1 MRFHL
6 IYSGRLDELA
16 LQTAVRKVI
25 ASTARYEAAKLPRF
39 AVVVGLPVLA
49 LVTVVLFGEPLFET
63 NDDCGLAMTAA
74 GFGSAVAP
82 EPHLIF
88 SHFGYGLLLKIV
100 SRFAGP
106 NAHGWTSLAALGLS
120 MALYTRALIGYWPQK
135 NVLIGAAL
143 VVAFGCIFARALL
156 DPQFTITAALL
167 FGAAAGCRMAV
178 LPDKTRSVGLSTSVY
193 GAIILSFLIRPTV
206 AILGFVVVS
215 PALIWLA
222 WRGPESGRRPALHFL
237 TALVAI
243 TAVIFLTDKA
253 GYAFSP
259 DWRDAVEYNQLRSLF
274 NDFYRIPWIP
284 GAPEYAKVGW
294 SANDHAM
301 FMNWYSLHPIFDYP
315 NIKYLADTLLLQAP
329 LFALSDTWAWVT
341 SLWHSPL
348 LSAMIVVQVLLCI
361 LLPHHRTFLLLV
373 MIGTFVALVASGLTG
388 RPPVFRVQFSAISL
402 ALLCTLPLLL
412 NAVLPTNLVGR
423 AAICLLLGTGLYG
436 GTVALQLHEERV
448 FAAAAYRTKLLEAKS
463 YFSGTVIIWGATLAW
478 EWLITPT
485 KVYPPITGSTIPSI
499 GLFIK
504 TPVMRAAL
512 QRLGITDLG
521 STLCT
526 QADVRL
532 VAAAS
537 NVATLQNFCQ
547 EHYQVRPTYSLVFS
561 YAPTELYLSGN
572 PNVGSKQK

>member
-1 MRFHL
+1 
-6 IYSGRLDELA
+6 
-16 LQTAVRKVI
+16 LQTVVRNVI
-25 ASTARYEAAKLPRF
+25 ASNARYEAAKLPRF

-49 LVTVVLFGEPLFET
+49 LVAVVLFGSPLFET

-120 MALYTRALIGYWPQK
+120 MGLYGRALIGHWPQRT
-135 NVLIGAAL
+135 VLVGAAL
-143 VVAFGCIFARALL
+143 VIAFGSIFARASL

-167 FGAAAGCRMAV
+167 FGAAAGCRMAM
-178 LPDKTRSVGLSTSVY
+178 LQDETRSAGLSAVVY
-193 GAIILSFLIRPTV
+193 GAIILSFLIRPSV
-206 AILGFVVVS
+206 AILGLVVVG

-222 WRGPESGRRPALHFL
+222 WRGPESGRRSSLHFL
-237 TALVAI
+237 IALGAI
-243 TAVIFLTDKA
+243 TAVIYLTDKA
-253 GYAFSP
+253 AYILSP
-259 DWRDAVEYNQLRSLF
+259 EWRDAVEYNQLRSLF

-301 FMNWYSLHPIFDYP
+301 FMDWYSLHPIFDYA
-315 NIKYLADTLLLQAP
+315 NIKHLADTLLLQAP
-329 LFALSDTWAWVT
+329 IFDFSGARDWVT
-341 SLWHSPL
+341 SIWESPL
-348 LSAMIVVQVLLCI
+348 LCTLIMAQI
-361 LLPHHRTFLLLV
+361 LLLV
-373 MIGTFVALVASGLTG
+373 LLPQYRKFLALIMIGTLAALVVAGLTG
-388 RPPVFRVQFSAISL
+388 RPPVFRVQFAAIGL
-402 ALLCTLPLLL
+402 ALLCTLPLLIK
-412 NAVLPTNLVGR
+412 AALPANLVGGS
-423 AAICLLLGTGLYG
+423 AICLLLGTGLYG
-436 GTVALQLHEERV
+436 GTVTLQLHEERV
-448 FAAAAYRTKLLEAKS
+448 LAATAYRTKLSEAKS

-485 KVYPPITGSTIPSI
+485 KVYPPIVGLTIPSI

-504 TPVMRAAL
+504 TPVMRSAL
-512 QRLGITDLG
+512 QRLGINDLG

-526 QADVRL
+526 QPDVRL

-561 YAPTELYLSGN
+561 YPPTELYLSGN
-572 PNVGSKQK
+572 PNGGSKQK

>member
-1 MRFHL
+1 M
-6 IYSGRLDELA
+6 
-16 LQTAVRKVI
+16 QTLVQNAI
-25 ASTARYEAAKLPRF
+25 ASNARYAAAKLPRV

-49 LVTVVLFGEPLFET
+49 LVALVIFGEPLFEI

-88 SHFGYGLLLKIV
+88 SHYGYGLLLKIV

-120 MALYTRALIGYWPQK
+120 MALYTRALTGYWPQR
-135 NVLIGAAL
+135 NFLVGAAL
-143 VVAFGCIFARALL
+143 IVGFGSVFARALL

-167 FGAAAGCRMAV
+167 FGAAAGCRMAM
-178 LPDKTRSVGLSTSVY
+178 LQDKTRSVGLSTTVY
-193 GAIILSFLIRPTV
+193 GAIILSFLIRPSV
-206 AILGFVVVS
+206 AVLALVVVS

-222 WRGPESGRRPALHFL
+222 WRGPESGRRAALHFL

-243 TAVIFLTDKA
+243 TAVIYLTDKA
-253 GYAFSP
+253 AYTFSP

-301 FMNWYSLHPIFDYP
+301 FMNWYSLHPIFAYA
-315 NIKYLADTLLLQAP
+315 NIKYLADTLLLQTP
-329 LFALSDTWAWVT
+329 IFDLSGARDWVT
-341 SLWHSPL
+341 SIWESPL
-348 LSAMIVVQVLLCI
+348 LCTLVAAQVLLLV
-361 LLPHHRTFLLLV
+361 LLPRYRTFLVLI
-373 MIGTFVALVASGLTG
+373 MIGTLAALVASGLTG
-388 RPPVFRVQFSAISL
+388 RPPVFRVQFSAIAL

-412 NAVLPTNLVGR
+412 NAALPTNLVGGS
-423 AAICLLLGTGLYG
+423 AICLLLGTGLYG

-448 FAAAAYRTKLLEAKS
+448 RAATAYRAKLSEAKS

-485 KVYPPITGSTIPSI
+485 KVYPPIAGATIPSI
-499 GLFIK
+499 GLFTK
-504 TPVMRAAL
+504 TPVMTTAL
-512 QRLGITDLG
+512 QRLGISDLG
-521 STLCT
+521 LTLC
-526 QADVRL
+526 AHPDVRL
-532 VAAAS
+532 IAASS

-547 EHYQVRPTYSLVFS
+547 EHYHVRPTYSLVFS
-561 YAPTELYLSGN
+561 HPPTEIYLSGQ
-572 PNVGSKQK
+572 PEPQ